1 MEGSS
6 GKFNISIGSVSESQI
21 VTGDYNTVS
30 QKVGLSPDEV
40 EDLRAAFQGL
50 RATVQSQAPAEKRS
64 EALAQ
69 AAEIEG
75 AVVAE
80 APDPGRVR
88 TALRWFR
95 DNLPELAGAVTTV
108 LVNPL
113 VGKVV
118 TSAGEAVAGQF
129 RDAVEEGHS

>member
-1 MEGSS
+1 MTDS
-6 GKFNISIGSVSESQI
+6 GKFHISIENISDSQ
-21 VTGDYNTVS
+21 VVVGDYNTVS

-40 EDLRAAFQGL
+40 ERLRGAFAGM
-50 RATVQSQAPAEKRS
+50 RATVEAQAPAERRA

-69 AAEIEG
+69 AAELER

-80 APDPGRVR
+80 EPDPGRVR

-129 RDAVEEGHS
+129 RDAVEEEA

>member
-1 MEGSS
+1 VEGSS
-6 GKFNISIGSVSESQI
+6 GKFNISIGSATDSQI
-21 VTGDYNTVS
+21 VVGDYNTVS
-30 QKVGLSPDEV
+30 QKVGLSPEEV
-40 EDLRAAFQGL
+40 ERLRGAFASM
-50 RATVQSQAPAEKRS
+50 RATVEAQAPAERRA

-69 AAEIEG
+69 AAELEQ

-80 APDPGRVR
+80 EPDPGRVR
-88 TALRWFR
+88 KVLHWFR

-129 RDAVEEGHS
+129 RDAVEEQR